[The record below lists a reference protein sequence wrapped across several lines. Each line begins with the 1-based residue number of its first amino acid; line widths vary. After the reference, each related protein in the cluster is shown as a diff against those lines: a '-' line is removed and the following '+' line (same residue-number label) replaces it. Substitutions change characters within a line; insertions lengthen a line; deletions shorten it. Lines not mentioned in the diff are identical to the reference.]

1 MADTVIL
8 TSCSN
13 LQEAYLIKGTLENNG
28 INCFLTNENFSNLMP
43 HYYGI
48 LGAGIQVMIE
58 ESDLDKAQKL
68 ISPESVANEIICPN
82 CNSANVTFGF
92 GYNKVKKWFI
102 VILSLFYWG
111 PFGNIKKNYRCE
123 DCKTEFENK

>member
-13 LQEAYLIKGTLENNG
+13 LQEAYLIKGTLKNNG

-58 ESDLDKAQKL
+58 DSDLDKAQKL

-102 VILSLFYWG
+102 VILSLFYWV
-111 PFGNIKKNYRCE
+111 PFGNIRKNFRCE

>member
-48 LGAGIQVMIE
+48 LGAGIQVMID
-58 ESDLDKAQKL
+58 ESDLEKAQQLTSSQSKV
-68 ISPESVANEIICPN
+68 IEIICPN
-82 CNSANVTFGF
+82 CHSANVTFGF

-102 VILSLFYWG
+102 VILSLFSWV
-111 PFGNIKKNYRCE
+111 PFGNIRKKFRCE

>member
-1 MADTVIL
+1 MYRGCFKSQIRLRLRSAD
-8 TSCSN
+8 
-13 LQEAYLIKGTLENNG
+13 
-28 INCFLTNENFSNLMP
+28 
-43 HYYGI
+43 

-58 ESDLDKAQKL
+58 ESDLEKAQKL

-102 VILSLFYWG
+102 VILSLFYWV
-111 PFGNIKKNYRCE
+111 PFGNIRKNFRCE